1 MFSSLC
7 VSLRQ
12 GLTMRIRLT
21 SNSQRVSCLLYSDML
36 SVDGTIYMRLESRD
50 INNKGCVV
58 VWSWHRAV
66 HEQFWRFLLWK
77 WNSRWDLWCTFQV
90 QLSLLCASRKLFP
103 LSAPPSCQ
111 SVLRFLPD
119 SSGLCLWTQY
129 LCPQTHALRILILEV
144 MVLGG
149 GWGSWEEI
157 KGTRMEPLWLG
168 LVLRKEPPE
177 RALNYFAVWDHREDS
192 CLVTR
197 DWTFTQCRPWP
208 SLWTFHPS

>member
-1 MFSSLC
+1 M
-7 VSLRQ
+7 
-12 GLTMRIRLT
+12 T
-21 SNSQRVSCLLYSDML
+21 S
-36 SVDGTIYMRLESRD
+36 I
-50 INNKGCVV
+50 I
-58 VWSWHRAV
+58 RAV
-66 HEQFWRFLLWK
+66 WWREADTGLYMSSFEGSSYGNGILGGTC
-77 WNSRWDLWCTFQV
+77 RCMCQV
-90 QLSLLCASRKLFP
+90 QLSLLCASGELFP

-111 SVLRFLPD
+111 SVLRFLLD

-149 GWGSWEEI
+149 GWGSWDEI

-177 RALNYFAVWDHREDS
+177 RVLSYFAVWDHHEAS

-197 DWTFTQCRPWP
+197 DWTFTQCRLWP
-208 SLWTFHPS
+208 SFWAFWLSILHSLERWFLEATQYLELSF